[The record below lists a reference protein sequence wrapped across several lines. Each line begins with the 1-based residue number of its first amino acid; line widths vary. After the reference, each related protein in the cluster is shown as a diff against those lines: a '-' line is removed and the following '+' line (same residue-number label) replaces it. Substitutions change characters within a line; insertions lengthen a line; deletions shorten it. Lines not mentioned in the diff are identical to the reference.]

1 VAVVG
6 GDTMRRR
13 TERETEA
20 LRRRVLA
27 ERTLAAEKELASEG
41 LPDLVTLFVETRDRH
56 GRGRMASI
64 VRFLVEKQL
73 KR

>member
-1 VAVVG
+1 MG

-13 TERETEA
+13 TEREAEA
-20 LRRRVLA
+20 LRRGVLA

-41 LPDLVTLFVETRDRH
+41 LPDLVTLFVESRGRHVH
-56 GRGRMASI
+56 GRIAS
-64 VRFLVEKQL
+64 VAKLLLKKQL